1 MDRLPGW
8 IKLLSSSLR
17 TLKLQLAVITQD
29 EVDLLV
35 KDLRNLNTLCLSF
48 KDFENGEELR
58 FRGGYCFPD
67 LWVLEIACNCTL
79 RSVTF
84 ESTSVMRKLEVLR
97 IRCSDNVSSLEFS
110 PT

>member
-1 MDRLPGW
+1 
-8 IKLLSSSLR
+8 
-17 TLKLQLAVITQD
+17 LKLQLAVIAQD

-67 LWVLEIACNCTL
+67 LWVLD
-79 RSVTF
+79 RG
-84 ESTSVMRKLEVLR
+84 
-97 IRCSDNVSSLEFS
+97 
-110 PT
+110 